1 MTEENDKL
9 KETVKG
15 LQQTV
20 GPWTASPT
28 SPQALKDRLKEVT
41 KEKEALVAQHLRLQ
55 NDFDEKVKEKTKEE
69 RLKLQKERSRLQEQS
84 ADFDKKYGE
93 RASQPEDQGV
103 KKAHSICA
111 TLQEVIFQ
119 LWTSQL
125 TKSEIGAHLFKQ
137 LAESMDKSKIAA
149 INEVL
154 AEAKKMQ
161 GENSHWAGW
170 KVEYDIDTKLFWF
183 QSPWKNNYWLYFD
196 LGKLY
201 NLGP

>member
-1 MTEENDKL
+1 M
-9 KETVKG
+9 
-15 LQQTV
+15 
-20 GPWTASPT
+20 
-28 SPQALKDRLKEVT
+28 
-41 KEKEALVAQHLRLQ
+41 
-55 NDFDEKVKEKTKEE
+55 
-69 RLKLQKERSRLQEQS
+69 QKERSRLQEQS

-103 KKAHSICA
+103 KKAHIICA

-137 LAESMDKSKIAA
+137 LAESMDKSKTAV
-149 INEVL
+149 INEVM
-154 AEAKKMQ
+154 AELKRMQ
-161 GENSHWAGW
+161 GESSYWASW
-170 KVEYDIDTKLFWF
+170 KVDYDIDTKLFWS
-183 QSPWKNNYWLYFD
+183 QSPQGKCYCWYFD